1 MFGEDVFV
9 AKEKKVTQNFPIVIK
24 STTGVHTNF

>member
-9 AKEKKVTQNFPIVIK
+9 TKEKKVTQNIPIAIK
-24 STTGVHTNF
+24 SATGVHTNF